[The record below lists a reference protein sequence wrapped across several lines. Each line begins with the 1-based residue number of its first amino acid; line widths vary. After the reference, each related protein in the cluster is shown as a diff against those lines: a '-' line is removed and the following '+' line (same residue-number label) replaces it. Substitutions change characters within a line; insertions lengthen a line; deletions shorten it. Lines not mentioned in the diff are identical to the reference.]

1 MPMRRKLE
9 QDYLCN
15 NRQCKAC
22 KYILV
27 LDGRRIQGVQCW
39 CNYMSVTGQSR
50 NCEIPFC
57 DKYEQRKG
65 FRKPKNLTEED
76 FKNYYKCYPKEQ
88 TK

>member
-1 MPMRRKLE
+1 
-9 QDYLCN
+9 
-15 NRQCKAC
+15 
-22 KYILV
+22 
-27 LDGRRIQGVQCW
+27 
-39 CNYMSVTGQSR
+39 MSVTGHPR

-65 FRKPKNLTEED
+65 FRIPKNLTDED